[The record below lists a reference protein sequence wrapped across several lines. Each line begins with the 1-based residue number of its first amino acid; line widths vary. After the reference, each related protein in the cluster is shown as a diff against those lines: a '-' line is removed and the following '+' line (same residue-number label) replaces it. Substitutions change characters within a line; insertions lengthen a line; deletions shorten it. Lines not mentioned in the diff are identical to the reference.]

1 MADDVKSKL
10 EAKKKRLEEL
20 KQARLQRS
28 KPTQGAVTKST
39 PSAPT
44 DHIDVDRLI
53 SDIPDTRHNNNN
65 NNIKTLV
72 LNDTFDENVTI
83 LPVENDLNN
92 LNKNTNSTAATA
104 TLPSTPS
111 RLRPAKLA
119 MGKMKVVDIQ
129 PAEHIE
135 YPKWTQT
142 DESHLQQEIKD
153 KEERLR
159 AEEEERK
166 KKEEEQDKVNDVI
179 LEEEK
184 EKEEEEVVLQELS
197 DEQKQQI
204 LSSQDFRSFFDTA
217 ARVVEKALSDP
228 IDIAFPY
235 SGEGLSDSADN
246 ADELLRAARVFEDE
260 RWTRNRS
267 VTSFDLNDKYP
278 ELILASYNNNEEAPN
293 EPEGVVL
300 VWNKKFT
307 KNSPEY
313 IFHCQ
318 SPVMCAC
325 FARFQPNLIL
335 GGTYSGQIVAWDM
348 RATKRTPIQR
358 SPLSASAHT
367 HPVYCLKV
375 VGTQNAHN
383 LISIATDGKLC
394 SWSLDMLSQPQDTL
408 ELQQKTKTVAVTSMS
423 FSLGEVNN
431 FLVGSEEGT
440 LYSCSRHGNKAGINE
455 AFEGH
460 HGPVTGLDCNKAV
473 GQGDF
478 SHLFVSSS
486 TDWTVKL
493 WNNKLSKP
501 LHSFDNANDYVFDV
515 KWSPIH
521 PAVFASVDAMGR
533 IDIWNINTDTE
544 VPVVSLQ
551 TSTRTALNCIQWST
565 NGRELHIGDCDGK
578 VFLFEL
584 KEKLAMP
591 HSEEWKALNDTL
603 NEMVQ
608 RITEVPLAV

>member
-1 MADDVKSKL
+1 LSMADDDVKAKL

-20 KQARLQRS
+20 KKARISRQ
-28 KPTQGAVTKST
+28 KPT
-39 PSAPT
+39 PAPVKEVSPT
-44 DHIDVDRLI
+44 QHINVDSLI
-53 SDIPDTRHNNNN
+53 SDIPDSRVANNANSPVANDNKEAAALSPQPNATADTTSNNN
-65 NNIKTLV
+65 V
-72 LNDTFDENVTI
+72 RYR
-83 LPVENDLNN
+83 LPKLSKGKV
-92 LNKNTNSTAATA
+92 KN
-104 TLPSTPS
+104 
-111 RLRPAKLA
+111 
-119 MGKMKVVDIQ
+119 VDIQ

-135 YPKWTQT
+135 YPKGTQT
-142 DESHLQQEIKD
+142 DESHLQQLIKE

-159 AEEEERK
+159 NEEEERK
-166 KKEEEQDKVNDVI
+166 KKEEELEKKNDAVI
-179 LEEEK
+179 EDNK

-204 LSSQDFRSFFDTA
+204 MSSQDFRSFFDSA
-217 ARVVEKALSDP
+217 SRIVEKALSEE
-228 IDIAFPY
+228 IDVGFLY
-235 SGEGLSDSADN
+235 SGEGLVDSGDN
-246 ADELLRAARVFEDE
+246 ADELLRQNRVFEDE

-267 VTSFDLNDKYP
+267 VTSFDINTKFP
-278 ELILASYNNNEEAPN
+278 ELVLVSYNNNEEAPN

-300 VWNKKFT
+300 IWNKKFSKT
-307 KNSPEY
+307 SPEY

-318 SPVMCAC
+318 SPVMSAC
-325 FARFQPNLIL
+325 FARFQPHLIL

-348 RATKRTPIQR
+348 RAGKRTPIQR

-367 HPVYCLKV
+367 HPVYCLQV

-408 ELQQKTKTVAVTSMS
+408 ELQQKTKTVAVTTMS
-423 FSLGEVNN
+423 FALGEVNS

-440 LYSCSRHGNKAGINE
+440 LYSSSRHGNKAGINE

-460 HGPVTGLDCNKAV
+460 HGPVTGLDYNKAV

-478 SHLFVSSS
+478 SHLFISSS

-501 LHSFDNANDYVFDV
+501 LYSFENANDYVFDV

-521 PAVFASVDAMGR
+521 PAVFASVDAMGKV
-533 IDIWNINTDTE
+533 DIWNINTDTE

-551 TSTRTALNCIQWST
+551 TNTRTALNRMQWST

-578 VFLFEL
+578 VYIYEL
-584 KEKLAMP
+584 KEKLAVP
-591 HSEEWKALNDTL
+591 HNEEWKRLNDTL
-603 NEMVQ
+603 NEMQQ
-608 RITEVPLAV
+608 RVTEVPLAV